1 MQTIVSALFN
11 FSSIVIKK
19 EDIGEVETW
28 AHGPLTKEQQYSY
41 EIALSLL
48 QHDFIKNQED
58 ALLILQ
64 QSFEKATIERKQTME
79 ERAKEL
85 RALALQKK
93 KEKKEEKHMYKK
105 DDFVKV
111 SAKDLQVGDI
121 ILLYP
126 ATPSDENN
134 DVRTL
139 LKVVGEGEDVTFTYI
154 ESEEHGDFS
163 VTFSENETFYVLKE
177 ERHMDKEDLDAM
189 STEVLIVFAEQRYQ
203 YDEEHEI
210 QHDILLTHADY
221 LLFQKDFVFN
231 YETLK
236 YQKSN

>member
-11 FSSIVIKK
+11 YSVVVVKK
-19 EDIGEVETW
+19 EDNNTEVETYV
-28 AHGPLTKEQQYSY
+28 HGPLTKEQQYSY

-58 ALLILQ
+58 ALLILR
-64 QSFEKATIERKQTME
+64 QSFEKATIEKKQ
-79 ERAKEL
+79 
-85 RALALQKK
+85 
-93 KEKKEEKHMYKK
+93 EKKEEKQRMYKK

-111 SAKDLQVGDI
+111 SAKDLQVGHT

-126 ATPSDENN
+126 ATPSDEQN

-139 LKVVGEGEDVTFTYI
+139 LKVVGEGEDVTLTYT
-154 ESEEHGDFS
+154 ESEEHGAFS
-163 VTFSENETFYVLKE
+163 VTFSENEIFYILKE
-177 ERHMDKEDLDAM
+177 ERDRNKEDLDAM
-189 STEVLIVFAEQRYQ
+189 STEVLIAFAEPRYQ
-203 YDEEHEI
+203 YDEEHFL
-210 QHDILLTHADY
+210 QHDEILTHADY